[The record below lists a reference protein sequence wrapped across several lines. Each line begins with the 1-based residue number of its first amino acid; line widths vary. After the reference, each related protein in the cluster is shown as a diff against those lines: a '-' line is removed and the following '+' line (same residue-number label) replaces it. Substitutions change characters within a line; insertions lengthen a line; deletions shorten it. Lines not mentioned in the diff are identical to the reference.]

1 MTEAARPDGSRSVL
15 EELVTVERGR
25 LDLRAGAIGLGILAV
40 VLAGLGLIGA
50 PAFAV
55 AIGVV
60 VVLVG
65 PVPTSPSDWIRGLTG
80 VGLGA
85 ALTVVAVSVG
95 AEAVPSAAF
104 AALVGAAS
112 TLAAGRGHGPAV
124 RAFLMTIWLV
134 LALTLADSGTPG
146 VVYAIA
152 LAAGCGI
159 GALALALRTGRG
171 DGADGAPG
179 TTPEPVPTLAV
190 LARGPLGLMA
200 ALRGLGVG
208 IAVLLGYAWFPEH
221 PAWAAFTAL
230 IIIRPPTRRAVVVGL
245 KRSIGTGTGVVLAVL
260 LASLAGESTVVVAV
274 LFLVTAFLMMALR
287 DADYAVV
294 SVLVTALIVFGQ
306 RLVRTDAA
314 EAGLDRFLATLVGV
328 AIAFA
333 VLATVEAAAR
343 TRQPTT

>member
-1 MTEAARPDGSRSVL
+1 MSEAARPDGSRSVL
-15 EELVTVERGR
+15 EELVTIERGR

-50 PAFAV
+50 PAVAV

-65 PVPTSPSDWIRGLTG
+65 PVPSSPSDWIRGLTV

-85 ALTVVAVSVG
+85 ALTVVAVAVG
-95 AEAVPSAAF
+95 AEAVPAAAF
-104 AALVGAAS
+104 AALVGATS
-112 TLAAGRGHGPAV
+112 TLEAGRGRNAAV
-124 RAFLMTIWLV
+124 RSFLMTIWLV

-152 LAAGCGI
+152 LAAGSGM
-159 GALALALRTGRG
+159 GALALAIRTGRAGRG
-171 DGADGAPG
+171 DGTDGASG
-179 TTPEPVPTLAV
+179 PVPTYAA

-200 ALRGLGVG
+200 ALRGLGLG

-230 IIIRPPTRRAVVVGL
+230 IIIRPPTRRALVVGL

-274 LFLVTAFLMMALR
+274 LFLATAFLMMALR

-333 VLATVEAAAR
+333 VLATVEAVAR